1 MKCFVNRLWQAIAVL
16 RDRKSA
22 LDAVTAAVVA
32 LEVSAVI
39 LD

>member
-1 MKCFVNRLWQAIAVL
+1 VAVL
-16 RDRKSA
+16 RDKKSA

-32 LEVSAVI
+32 LEVCAAM